1 MLKYLEKL
9 SAFMIR
15 IPVAKGFYKTLNQNG
30 SLLLQQYMYI
40 HVVNMYLT
48 IVLTC
53 INAEIRIIDL
63 AIGLEEKSRAPFFWL
78 ASYVL
83 NDHPRLTTED
93 TIEYI

>member
-1 MLKYLEKL
+1 MASLTIY
-9 SAFMIR
+9 
-15 IPVAKGFYKTLNQNG
+15 IPVVK
-30 SLLLQQYMYI
+30 
-40 HVVNMYLT
+40 MYLT

>member
-1 MLKYLEKL
+1 MASLH
-9 SAFMIR
+9 
-15 IPVAKGFYKTLNQNG
+15 IPA
-30 SLLLQQYMYI
+30 
-40 HVVNMYLT
+40 VNMYLT

-53 INAEIRIIDL
+53 INADIRIIDL

-93 TIEYI
+93 TIE

>member
-1 MLKYLEKL
+1 
-9 SAFMIR
+9 
-15 IPVAKGFYKTLNQNG
+15 
-30 SLLLQQYMYI
+30 
-40 HVVNMYLT
+40 MYLT

-63 AIGLEEKSRAPFFWL
+63 AMGLGEKSRAPFFWL

-93 TIEYI
+93 TIE